1 MDNLPSK
8 YQPLSP
14 WSYFWLQILYAI
26 PIIGTIILII
36 NAISHPNIN
45 VRNYSRSY
53 FCGLIIVL
61 IITFSLLAL
70 GVLGDIASNFASK

>member
-1 MDNLPSK
+1 MNNINYE
-8 YQPLSP
+8 YQPISM
-14 WSYFWLQILYAI
+14 WGYFGYQLLYSI
-26 PIIGTIILII
+26 PVIGIIILII

-70 GVLGDIASNFASK
+70 GVLGDIASNFAS